1 MRSRQGQAERREG
14 DRECLGVLEMGVEFL
29 ARTPGCQGKR
39 HMCEC
44 VSGVRGRVR
53 QLESQAGAGWDAEMQ
68 CSLLRGDH

>member
-1 MRSRQGQAERREG
+1 M
-14 DRECLGVLEMGVEFL
+14 LEMGVEFL